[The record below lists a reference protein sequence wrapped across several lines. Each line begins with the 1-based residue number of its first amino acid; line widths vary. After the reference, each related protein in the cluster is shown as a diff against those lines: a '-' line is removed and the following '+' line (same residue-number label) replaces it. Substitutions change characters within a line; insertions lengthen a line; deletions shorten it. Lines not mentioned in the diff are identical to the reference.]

1 MFYEKGDY
9 MLNYKNDAFD
19 PTQYEKNTIVAEFSG
34 RDSVAAIIKAF
45 QEEEVTH
52 ILPVMSFAGT
62 EYGSLTSLID
72 NYEKLQAYVKE
83 MFPSKVLYHL
93 LHFSLPD
100 IWHIMNGRFATE
112 MINAYG
118 FYNPCIG
125 CHLYFHGTKVFFSK
139 HFSNVIITGERES
152 HDGKIKVN
160 QLKKTLDVYKEIFE
174 EFNIT
179 LWSPLAQISS
189 GQMIQDLIPW
199 TWEEG
204 KDHPNC
210 VLSGNYRDINGK
222 ANYDE
227 EDLERYLELYIK
239 PVGRALILYNLGQIG
254 QDEFKSRVGECL

>member
-1 MFYEKGDY
+1 
-9 MLNYKNDAFD
+9 MLNYKNDAFN
-19 PTQYEKNTIVAEFSG
+19 PALYMKNTIVAEFSG

-45 QEEEVTH
+45 QDDRATH

-62 EYGSLTSLID
+62 EYGDVSSLIE
-72 NYEKLQAYVKE
+72 NYEKLKKHVHANY
-83 MFPSKVLYHL
+83 PSKVLYNL

-112 MINAYG
+112 VINLYG

-125 CHLYFHGTKVFFSK
+125 CHLYFHGTKVFFSR
-139 HFSNVIITGERES
+139 HFSNIIITGERES

-174 EFNIT
+174 EFDIT
-179 LWSPLAQISS
+179 LWSPLAEISS
-189 GQMIQDLIPW
+189 GQIIQDLIPW

-222 ANYDE
+222 ARFDE
-227 EDLERYLELYIK
+227 EDLDRYLELYIK
-239 PVGRALILYNLGQIG
+239 PVGRALIRYNLGQMEK
-254 QDEFKSRVGECL
+254 DEFKARVGKCL